1 MGILNDLY
9 SFLMRDALIVVIT
22 TSFLQIRKIS
32 KILLNRLMLLKDRK
46 SGMKFVERKEVGAL
60 IMIK

>member
-9 SFLMRDALIVVIT
+9 SFLRRDALIVVIT
-22 TSFLQIRKIS
+22 TSFLQIRRIS
-32 KILLNRLMLLKDRK
+32 EILLNRLMLLKDRK